1 LTAGTPSRDAVA
13 ILTALSERRNVLL
26 LGPPATGKSRL
37 LAEVAAIFEQP
48 PEPPAAEPQHDPGS
62 DVAIPDTPQAAAAAV
77 TLPGEG
83 RARRKVFRSV
93 LHQASKHREFL
104 SGIVPDVR
112 PGQPPGQFRIFE
124 GILYRASEFAK
135 EEDSCALLII
145 DEINRGPAV
154 QVFGGAIVAME
165 GEKRLAPDGSR
176 RTETQSFDLLD
187 PKTGETVEY
196 AFPAHLYILAAMN
209 QADVSV
215 EPLDV
220 AFLRRW
226 ASYPLEP
233 SAAVLREHFRVEAT
247 RALPDAPAEAK
258 DVYEAAV
265 RAWEAVNARIALGR
279 GPEFRIGHGVLMA
292 VSEVPH
298 GLDAALQHAANAWR
312 AVRTHVD
319 EAFFGDTR
327 GASIVLNAGRGGD
340 GQLYTL
346 REDYFGDAP
355 RYQLVGPPNVDQAQI
370 YGLLRAVASEE

>member
-1 LTAGTPSRDAVA
+1 MTIPPPSRDAAA
-13 ILTALSERRNVLL
+13 ILSALNERRNVLL

-37 LAEVAAIFEQP
+37 LSEVAALFEQP
-48 PEPPAAEPQHDPGS
+48 PTPPHAPPAHDLDGE
-62 DVAIPDTPQAAAAAV
+62 VAIPDTPEHEAPTA
-77 TLPGEG
+77 TMPGDG
-83 RARRKVFRSV
+83 LSRRKVFRSV
-93 LHQASKHREFL
+93 LHQGSKHRDFL
-104 SGIVPDVR
+104 TGVVPDLR
-112 PGQPPGQFRIFE
+112 PKKPPGQFRIAE
-124 GILYRASEFAK
+124 GIMYRASEFARQP
-135 EEDSCALLII
+135 DSAALLII

-165 GEKRLAPDGSR
+165 GEKRLAADGSHR
-176 RTETQSFDLLD
+176 PETQTFDLLD
-187 PKTGETVEY
+187 PATGETAEY

-233 SAAVLREHFRVEAT
+233 SAAVLREHFEVDAARP
-247 RALPDAPAEAK
+247 LPDEPAEAG
-258 DVYEAAV
+258 DVHEAAV
-265 RAWEAVNARIALGR
+265 RAWEAVNRRIALGR

-292 VSEVPH
+292 VADVPS
-298 GLDAALQHAANAWR
+298 DVPAALLHAANAWR

-327 GASIVLNAGRGGD
+327 GASIVLNAGKGGA

-346 REDYFGDAP
+346 REEYFGDTP
-355 RYQLVGPPNVDQAQI
+355 RYQLLGPPAADPDQI
-370 YGLLRAVASEE
+370 YGLLKAVASEA